1 MSNQLF
7 PCYSHDKKIPS
18 LGASVSFT
26 WFYSG
31 HEIATISGSLVIEP
45 KICILKNT
53 VYVILYVDIYRYYI
67 HIWYTHVYAHIWLY
81 SLLNAAGC
89 MILFWPAKIARHVGG
104 APSRMCPPCLGRLT
118 RSPPFGRWFHG
129 ISWDFMTF
137 SMGIYQWLNNCWK
150 IHPWCL
156 WYS

>member
-53 VYVILYVDIYRYYI
+53 VYVILYVYIYRYIDIIYI
-67 HIWYTHVYAHIWLY
+67 YDIHMCMHIF
-81 SLLNAAGC
+81 GC
-89 MILFWPAKIARHVGG
+89 
-104 APSRMCPPCLGRLT
+104 T
-118 RSPPFGRWFHG
+118 PF
-129 ISWDFMTF
+129 
-137 SMGIYQWLNNCWK
+137 
-150 IHPWCL
+150 
-156 WYS
+156 